1 MKGYP
6 LVKKRLLRLWLIIDR
21 QLSEVLR
28 LVLLWVATVMS
39 NYCFWEM
46 ARSVERASKALDKVT
61 AWGDLAQRFE
71 KSRVQLEADR

>member
-6 LVKKRLLRLWLIIDR
+6 LVKKRLLRLWLSIDR

-28 LVLLWVATVMS
+28 LVLLWIAQAMIR
-39 NYCFWEM
+39 YCSWEQS
-46 ARSVERASKALDKVT
+46 RSVVRAYKALDN
-61 AWGDLAQRFE
+61 ADSWLDLAQRFE